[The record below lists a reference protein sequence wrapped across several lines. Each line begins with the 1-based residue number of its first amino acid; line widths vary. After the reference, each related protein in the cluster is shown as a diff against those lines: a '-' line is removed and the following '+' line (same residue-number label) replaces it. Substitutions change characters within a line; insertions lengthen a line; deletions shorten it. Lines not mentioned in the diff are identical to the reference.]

1 MTNDKLQEFFDA
13 IINVE
18 YTAQMEHQ
26 LDEIADGKE
35 TYVHALRVFDDE
47 FEPLLQKAY
56 EGMEKLE
63 AKKTGEVCPEC
74 GHDLVERKGRYGTF
88 VACSNYPECKYVK
101 KEEVKLDYT
110 GEVCPNCGSP
120 MIKKQGRYGAF
131 EACSNYPECKYIKSK
146 EKKNNQEPQ
155 IVEGMTCPKC
165 GGQVVLKNGRF
176 GAFYACANYPKC
188 KTILGKPKKEDE

>member
-1 MTNDKLQEFFDA
+1 M
-13 IINVE
+13 
-18 YTAQMEHQ
+18 
-26 LDEIADGKE
+26 
-35 TYVHALRVFDDE
+35 
-47 FEPLLQKAY
+47 
-56 EGMEKLE
+56 
-63 AKKTGEVCPEC
+63 
-74 GHDLVERKGRYGTF
+74 
-88 VACSNYPECKYVK
+88 
-101 KEEVKLDYT
+101 
-110 GEVCPNCGSP
+110 CPNCGSP